1 MTQITRDDVIKLA
14 SLSSLQLGEDEI
26 THLQSDL
33 ATLIGYVEQL
43 DEIDTTGVEPVY
55 QVTGLLNVLRED
67 VVDEGTVQRE
77 SLLALAA
84 DTTENQIKV
93 PKVL

>member
-55 QVTGLLNVLRED
+55 QVTGLSNVLRED
-67 VVDEGTVQRE
+67 IVDEGTVQRE

-84 DTTENQIKV
+84 DITENQIKV

>member
-14 SLSSLQLGEDEI
+14 SLSSLQLDEDEI
-26 THLQSDL
+26 THLQADL
-33 ATLIGYVEQL
+33 STLIGYVEQL
-43 DEIDTTGVEPVY
+43 EEIDTMSVEPVY
-55 QVTGLLNVLRED
+55 QVTGLSNVLRED
-67 VVDEGTVQRE
+67 VVDEGNISKE

-84 DTTENQIKV
+84 DTVEDQIKV